1 MSTTIIT
8 STPRRARTPGIR
20 RKFGTVYKRPDGSW
34 EGKYTFQG
42 QRISI
47 YGESEESVD
56 NQLILVQANI
66 QNQTHKETSGM
77 FFKDWIVIWLRD
89 YARTTVRHSTYL
101 NYEGNMQNHVIPEL
115 GQISLK
121 MLDGKRLQKFFI
133 KKAEGGRAD
142 GKPGGL
148 SNKTLLNIRN
158 TMNEC
163 FLQAIFNGLMHAN
176 PISGIR
182 LPRKSS
188 KEMRVLSREEMYKLI
203 AMCNVADTRFAYGVI
218 FTLYTG
224 MRLGEVLGLKWS
236 DITDLYGREPVA
248 HIRKTL
254 NRIKKP
260 RRNDPDYEVIRW
272 TPGNSTAIVLGNL
285 KTDKSRRD
293 MYLPSVATDCLRKIR
308 GWHDEMIDKLGRS
321 FNPYNIIFTTL
332 KGDAM
337 EPRTYLDYFYDLVKA
352 AGIDHANYH
361 ALRHTFATR
370 GNEFGVD
377 TATLSELLGHA
388 KKSTTL
394 DMYVHSLDETKLK
407 ARNTFDQ
414 M

>member
-1 MSTTIIT
+1 MSTIATI
-8 STPRRARTPGIR
+8 SKPMKAKTPGHR
-20 RKFGTVYKRPDGSW
+20 RKFGTVYQRPDGIW
-34 EGKYTFQG
+34 EGKYTFKG
-42 QRISI
+42 QRVSI
-47 YGESEESVD
+47 YGDTEDDVE
-56 NQLILVQANI
+56 NQLILVQANV
-66 QNQTHKETSGM
+66 QNQTYKESSGM
-77 FFKDWIVIWLRD
+77 FLKDWITIWLRD
-89 YARTTVRHSTYL
+89 YARTTVRHSTYI
-101 NYEGNMQNHVIPEL
+101 NYESNMLNHVIPEL
-115 GQISLK
+115 GQVSLRS
-121 MLDGKRLQKFFI
+121 LDGARLQKFF
-133 KKAEGGRAD
+133 KKKSESGRAD
-142 GKPGGL
+142 GQTGGL

-163 FLQAIFNGLMHAN
+163 FLQAIFNGHMHAN
-176 PISGIR
+176 PISGVR
-182 LPRKSS
+182 LPKKSP
-188 KEMRVLSREEMYKLI
+188 KEMRVLTREEMYKLI

-236 DITDLYGREPVA
+236 DITALDGESPVA

-254 NRIKKP
+254 NRLKKP
-260 RRNDPDYEVIRW
+260 RRNNPDYEIIRW
-272 TPGNSTAIVLGNL
+272 NPGNTTAIVLGTL

-293 MYLPSVATDCLRKIR
+293 IYLPSIAADSLRKIR
-308 GWHDEMIDKLGRS
+308 HWHNQMIDTLGRD
-321 FNPYNIIFTTL
+321 FNPHNFIFTSL

-337 EPRTYLDYFYDLVKA
+337 EPRTYLDYFYDLVKSS
-352 AGIDHANYH
+352 GIERANYH

-370 GNEFGVD
+370 GNEFGID

-394 DMYVHSLDETKLK
+394 DMYVHSLDESKLK